1 MALIMCIGQ
10 RTKLF
15 KTFLSPF
22 SISNAAPFLSRKSQ
36 PWKQIS
42 RVSFASSRTT
52 IVLVI
57 NSMQTV
63 PIFLVEGVRP
73 CLEKFDTVGL
83 LFTFDYP
90 QFYSREKKRKSK
102 IQISLLSSSSPL
114 LLQRLKAGLL

>member
-1 MALIMCIGQ
+1 MRGLEL
-10 RTKLF
+10 LF

-73 CLEKFDTVGL
+73 CLEKFGTEFVGMR
-83 LFTFDYP
+83 TGY
-90 QFYSREKKRKSK
+90 RRGV
-102 IQISLLSSSSPL
+102 
-114 LLQRLKAGLL
+114 RGL